1 MYGKTFNEL
10 NTKYRPIE
18 KKKNFKIFNEKN
30 YSLYKLGFKKNEFYK
45 INNSNFFIFSCKKII
60 FSNKLNKHKSE
71 LIKSSKPLVFKAI
84 ENSFCYIIFQNQSK
98 LRVNKVKRFSPNQN
112 ITYKKVIKLKK
123 YWGEIITLFSNN
135 KGAAKIIKMNK
146 GTQSS
151 MEFHIKKIE
160 SYYISKG
167 LIKLGIRFG
176 RAKQKVINLKKND
189 CFLMKPGTMH
199 MRMANKESQ
208 IIELSNKDS
217 DNDSIIVHD
226 GLNFKFKE
234 TN

>member
-1 MYGKTFNEL
+1 MFVKTFNEL
-10 NTKYRPIE
+10 NTRYRPLAKRKI
-18 KKKNFKIFNEKN
+18 FKIFNEKN
-30 YSLYKLGFKKNEFYK
+30 YSLYKLNFKKNEFYK
-45 INNSNFFIFSCKKII
+45 IKNSNFFIFNCNEIT
-60 FSNKLNKHKSE
+60 FSNELKKHKSE
-71 LIKSSKPLVFKAI
+71 LIKSSKPLVFKTI
-84 ENSFCYIIFQNQSK
+84 GSSFCYIIFQNKSELK
-98 LRVNKVKRFSPNQN
+98 INKVRRFSSNQK
-112 ITYKKVIKLKK
+112 ISYKKVIKLKK
-123 YWGEIITLFSNN
+123 YWGEITTLFSNN
-135 KGAAKIIKMNK
+135 KGAAKIINMNK

-176 RAKQKVINLKKND
+176 RAKQKLINLKKYD

-234 TN
+234 IN

>member
-1 MYGKTFNEL
+1 MFVKTFNEL
-10 NTKYRPIE
+10 NTRYRPLAKRKI
-18 KKKNFKIFNEKN
+18 FKIFNEKN
-30 YSLYKLGFKKNEFYK
+30 YSLYKLNFKKNEFYK
-45 INNSNFFIFSCKKII
+45 IKNSNFFIFNCKKII
-60 FSNKLNKHKSE
+60 FSNKFDKHKSD
-71 LIKSSKPLVFKAI
+71 LIKSSKPLIFKTI
-84 ENSFCYIIFQNQSK
+84 ENSFCYIIFQNQSELK
-98 LRVNKVKRFSPNQN
+98 INKVRRLLSNQK
-112 ITYKKVIKLKK
+112 ITYKKVTKLKK
-123 YWGEIITLFSNN
+123 YWGEIITLFSNK
-135 KGAAKIIKMNK
+135 KGAAKIINMNK

-176 RAKQKVINLKKND
+176 RAKQKVVNLKKND

-234 TN
+234 IN